1 MAESEK
7 MSKSEQLKQK
17 YLKRITERMGII
29 DDFEGLYEF
38 LEASAEEALEKK
50 AKQAKEQ
57 VKR

>member
-1 MAESEK
+1 
-7 MSKSEQLKQK
+7 
-17 YLKRITERMGII
+17 MGII
-29 DDFEGLYEF
+29 DDFEDLYEF